1 VRFVFVRLLR
11 RSVHFPIVQATPAQE
26 ILQKLLSR
34 KAGKVFLLTDLKWE
48 IFILFHAGHSQGQF
62 RSACGRQY
70 FLSNVSQPTIS
81 AANAECCKYGMKL
94 LSVET
99 KEEFDCLMEM
109 NRGLLE
115 PNCKQSIIL
124 F

>member
-1 VRFVFVRLLR
+1 MFRLL
-11 RSVHFPIVQATPAQE
+11 AA
-26 ILQKLLSR
+26 
-34 KAGKVFLLTDLKWE
+34 
-48 IFILFHAGHSQGQF
+48 HSQGQF

-70 FLSNVSQPTIS
+70 FLTNVSVNSIS

-109 NRGLLE
+109 NRCVFVLE
-115 PNCKQSIIL
+115 CNYSRIIIES
-124 F
+124 